1 MAGLSILFTR
11 KQKCFVDVH
20 QIFENRHIWE
30 IFRYMWHILAKMEKR
45 LFVWTLPLTHL
56 FVTLLFKMTAVGC
69 DVGIF
74 SFLSVGLKTMC
85 TVHAYEGPVY
95 IGRQLEEVRM
105 SLGNTPL
112 GQMQANKTGIFKE
125 TVQSLENLR
134 NITVLGIKIFLL

>member
-1 MAGLSILFTR
+1 
-11 KQKCFVDVH
+11 
-20 QIFENRHIWE
+20 
-30 IFRYMWHILAKMEKR
+30 
-45 LFVWTLPLTHL
+45 
-56 FVTLLFKMTAVGC
+56 MTAVGC